1 MTQGH
6 MQLSMPINF
15 EFCKTTTTTE
25 HRERERGGRRK
36 RMMQWGGWRGWQMV
50 MVVMVGVIVV
60 PWSAEAKPPHIVFI
74 VADDLGWN
82 DVGFN
87 NPDMITPNI
96 DKLAAGGIIL
106 NQSYVQPVCSPS
118 RNAFMSGFYPFRSG
132 LQHGAIL
139 PQQAVCAPT
148 NRTFLPQELKK
159 LGYSTHAMG
168 KWHLGFCNWNCT
180 PTYRGF
186 DSFYGYYQGQE
197 DYYYH
202 DIMGGYDFRD
212 NKDVMRKD
220 NGTYSTY
227 MYQERVKELV
237 NSHDPSTPLFLYLP
251 LQSVHI
257 PLQVPKVYSDMY
269 PHLKTEGRRTFSG
282 MVTAMDD
289 VIGNVTSYFKER
301 GLFNDTLF
309 VFTADNGGW
318 TQFHGNNYPLR
329 GGKITIW
336 EGGTRASAFVHYP
349 RLPRTGI
356 RYDGMM
362 HAVDW
367 FPTLVEAAGGQV
379 ESKDIDGMSIWK
391 AMTSLSP
398 SPRTEFIYNLDNHI
412 PPIEGHAGIRSG
424 DYKLIKGWP
433 GVYSGWYPP
442 DEEYTPDKDMQEF
455 KAYKKAG
462 LITKRLYN
470 IKDDP
475 TEHVNLAEKMPELV
489 QKLEARMEDHYMKQY
504 VPANFPPS
512 DPDSNPQHFGGVWS
526 PGWC

>member
-1 MTQGH
+1 
-6 MQLSMPINF
+6 
-15 EFCKTTTTTE
+15 
-25 HRERERGGRRK
+25 
-36 RMMQWGGWRGWQMV
+36 
-50 MVVMVGVIVV
+50 MVVVV
-60 PWSAEAKPPHIVFI
+60 VVVVSAVADKPPNIVFI
-74 VADDLGWN
+74 VADDFGWN

-87 NPDMITPNI
+87 NPDILTPNI
-96 DKLAAGGIIL
+96 DALAREGVIL
-106 NQSYVQPVCSPS
+106 NQSYVQPVCTPS
-118 RNAFMSGFYPFRSG
+118 RNSFMSGFYPFRSG
-132 LQHGAIL
+132 LQHGAIV

-148 NRTFLPQELKK
+148 NRTFLPEELKK
-159 LGYSTHAMG
+159 LGYATHALG

-186 DSFYGYYQGQE
+186 DSFYGFYNGQE
-197 DYYYH
+197 DYYHH

-212 NKDVMRKD
+212 DKKVMTQQ

-227 MYQERVKELV
+227 MYQERVRQIV
-237 NSHDPSTPLFLYLP
+237 NDHDTSTPLFMYLA

-269 PHLKTEGRRTFSG
+269 PNLKTDGRRTFSG

-289 VIGNVTSYFKER
+289 VIGNVTSYFKAR
-301 GLFNDTLF
+301 GMYNDTIF

-329 GGKITIW
+329 GGKLTIW
-336 EGGTRASAFVHYP
+336 EGGTRAAAFIHWP
-349 RLPRTGI
+349 GLTRTGV
-356 RYDGMM
+356 RYNGMM

-367 FPTLVEAAGGQV
+367 FPTLVEAAGGRV
-379 ESKDIDGMSIWK
+379 DNEDIDGVSVWK
-391 AMTSLSP
+391 ALTTLSP
-398 SPRTEFIYNLDNHI
+398 SPRTEFIYNLDNMF
-412 PPIEGHAGIRSG
+412 PPLEGHAALRQG

-442 DEEYTPDKDMQEF
+442 DQEYHPDKDNEEY
-455 KAYKKAG
+455 KAHKAKG

-475 TEHVNLAEKMPELV
+475 TEHVNLASKLPEV
-489 QKLEARMEDHYMKQY
+489 VKRMEERMETYLQQY
-504 VPANFPPS
+504 VPPIFPPN
-512 DPDSNPQHFGGVWS
+512 DPDSNPDLYGGVWN